1 MARWRRQSIA
11 IDDDDDATMDY
22 FFPDHP
28 ARHRRRPR
36 LARPASRVS
45 RLYGKTVT
53 FETVTKRPAAR
64 SIRASPRASARVRA
78 SHRARGSIAHIF
90 LRAFRAS
97 HLDLRRRHRSRAS
110 FE

>member
-11 IDDDDDATMDY
+11 IDDDDDDATMDY
-22 FFPDHP
+22 FFPITPRVIGVDP
-28 ARHRRRPR
+28 VSRPI
-36 LARPASRVS
+36 ASRVS

-64 SIRASPRASARVRA
+64 SIRASPRASARVHA

-90 LRAFRAS
+90 LRAFRAP
-97 HLDLRRRHRSRAS
+97 AP
-110 FE
+110 